1 MTNLDI
7 DIVEKNNNENIFID
21 TNIKE
26 IFDKNEKNNMNNYNK
41 ENELNEMNQQ
51 RYKTKLSLRKKKLS
65 EKISKARKVDYL
77 KNYFSNVSNT
87 FQFDKIIYLNES
99 FTNLISSISTE
110 YKNEEKLKILL
121 IKILNVIEKRC
132 NNFNL
137 KLVENIYQFTSN
149 DLIENNWINNL
160 YKLILIYLKNHE
172 IIELITRI
180 LYYSSIFIQ
189 QDPPVGNELYDDKEK
204 LNING
209 YFLSSDK
216 YIDIYNKLFELYLKD
231 ENQNIINNMIM
242 FVANIAH
249 EEESNQEN
257 LYISGTL
264 KYIIDSVDIEKDDQK
279 TIDIKIWCLSKFDLK
294 EKFDTDLNLTLRI
307 QKIYIDIFLNE
318 SKFDLFDNINEKM
331 DFNNIFF
338 NFIRL
343 VENTTYCTQVDFF
356 ERLIKSNILEFLM
369 DNINTKDPILLNI
382 IINIFINLTNAET
395 SLLNHLIN
403 IGAVKFIAN
412 ILSDRE
418 INSEFHKMSMVAIN
432 NLLTDSQLWNKV
444 LFDNGIIK
452 IFCVLLNDKKINPY
466 LFCEICYAIYNVIP
480 FCKDNDLKK
489 IIDEYFMLQSICK
502 GMKNILTFSNKLIE
516 LNHCSIFVDFIYILL
531 IKDEYNDDLK
541 EDILIKFA
549 SVNGVEIID
558 QILNMFN
565 EMDLSNFSSEEKEE
579 MNKIINLAEIIKD
592 NTMKL

>member
-1 MTNLDI
+1 
-7 DIVEKNNNENIFID
+7 
-21 TNIKE
+21 
-26 IFDKNEKNNMNNYNK
+26 
-41 ENELNEMNQQ
+41 
-51 RYKTKLSLRKKKLS
+51 
-65 EKISKARKVDYL
+65 
-77 KNYFSNVSNT
+77 
-87 FQFDKIIYLNES
+87 
-99 FTNLISSISTE
+99 
-110 YKNEEKLKILL
+110 
-121 IKILNVIEKRC
+121 
-132 NNFNL
+132 
-137 KLVENIYQFTSN
+137 
-149 DLIENNWINNL
+149 
-160 YKLILIYLKNHE
+160 
-172 IIELITRI
+172 
-180 LYYSSIFIQ
+180 
-189 QDPPVGNELYDDKEK
+189 
-204 LNING
+204 
-209 YFLSSDK
+209 
-216 YIDIYNKLFELYLKD
+216 
-231 ENQNIINNMIM
+231 
-242 FVANIAH
+242 
-249 EEESNQEN
+249 
-257 LYISGTL
+257 
-264 KYIIDSVDIEKDDQK
+264 
-279 TIDIKIWCLSKFDLK
+279 
-294 EKFDTDLNLTLRI
+294 
-307 QKIYIDIFLNE
+307 LNE

-369 DNINTKDPILLNI
+369 DNINNKDPILLNI

-516 LNHCSIFVDFIYILL
+516 LSHCSIFVDFIYILL